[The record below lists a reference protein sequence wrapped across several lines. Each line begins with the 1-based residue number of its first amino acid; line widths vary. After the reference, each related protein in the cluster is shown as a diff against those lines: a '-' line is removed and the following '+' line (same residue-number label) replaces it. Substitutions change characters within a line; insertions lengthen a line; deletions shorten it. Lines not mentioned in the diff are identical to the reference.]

1 MLVALAKMAH
11 PVQLVKTAPLVP
23 MAVPAHQA
31 TKAHPVRLVRPATT
45 ELLATKDHQVRM
57 DPKENRVFA
66 PNIAPPMA
74 VFSSKMEQGDKR
86 FNQAYDRISCY
97 TDEKPV
103 FFMSMFAFI
112 FIIFMFDGQ
121 KQKFSSSSIILHQYC
136 RCVSRHI

>member
-1 MLVALAKMAH
+1 
-11 PVQLVKTAPLVP
+11 
-23 MAVPAHQA
+23 
-31 TKAHPVRLVRPATT
+31 
-45 ELLATKDHQVRM
+45 
-57 DPKENRVFA
+57 
-66 PNIAPPMA
+66 
-74 VFSSKMEQGDKR
+74 MEQGDKR